1 MKHLQIRTVFSL
13 RNKSSQFKIFKVQ
26 CVTRILERIFNPLH
40 WKKPIGIFTEN
51 TVNLFN
57 KFIKEIEDSIDVYLG
72 RMHEVELNK
81 QGLLDFGDFFDIKY
95 DTDGEGQ
102 VYPDVYS
109 EFSKGSGESKKKKKG
124 GKGGKFPISK

>member
-1 MKHLQIRTVFSL
+1 MSIEDVVLLKEKIKELETDISMERTVKAS
-13 RNKSSQFKIFKVQ
+13 
-26 CVTRILERIFNPLH
+26 
-40 WKKPIGIFTEN
+40 
-51 TVNLFN
+51 
-57 KFIKEIEDSIDVYLG
+57 
-72 RMHEVELNK
+72 EVELNK